1 MDKKNLT
8 IIFLTT
14 LMAVMGV
21 ASISPAFPSI
31 VEHFNLSP
39 TQVTLLITVFT
50 FPGIFLSPVAGVLAD
65 RLGRKTILLP
75 SLLLFGIAGLGCFF
89 TNDWKILLV
98 LRFFQGIGAAPLG
111 SLNVTLIGDL
121 FSGEKRGE
129 VMGYNVSVLS
139 TGTALFPFIGG
150 TLAMAGWQY
159 PFALPIL
166 AIPTALLA
174 IFWLKNPEPKKQQN
188 LKKYLISTWKI
199 INQKTVWGLFI
210 INVLVFV
217 VLYGAIL
224 SYLPQLMA
232 ERFQSSSFQIG
243 LFTGGFSIITAIT
256 SSQIKWINRKI
267 KPKKTT
273 HHKFYP
279 LYNFDAGSV
288 GGQCEVATYNSTGN
302 FRNGSG
308 NAFPWN
314 SNTAGW
320 ICPLKRKGRFYVD
333 LQYGAAIGANCRA
346 TFYWN
351 ILCFWRSWNSFYRRC
366 ADCINYVGCFFF
378 NGEGLET
385 ETRKITR

>member
-1 MDKKNLT
+1 
-8 IIFLTT
+8 
-14 LMAVMGV
+14 MGV
-21 ASISPAFPSI
+21 ASIFPAFPSI
-31 VEHFNLSP
+31 VEHFNLTP
-39 TQVTLLITVFT
+39 TRVTLLITVFT

-65 RLGRKTILLP
+65 RFGRKTILLP
-75 SLLLFGIAGLGCFF
+75 SLFLFGIAGLGCFF

-174 IFWLKNPEPKKQQN
+174 IFWLKNPEPIKKQN
-188 LKKYLISTWKI
+188 LKEYLIRTWKI

-267 KPKKTT
+267 KPKKQLTISFILYIISMLVLSVANT
-273 HHKFYP
+273 KWQLIIPLATFGMAHGMLFPGIQTLLVGFAPLSERAGFMSIYSMVLRLGQTIGPLFIGIFYA
-279 LYNFDAGSV
+279 FGGV
-288 GGQCEVATYNSTGN
+288 GI
-302 FRNGSG
+302 
-308 NAFPWN
+308 AFI
-314 SNTAGW
+314 G
-320 ICPLKRKGRFYVD
+320 
-333 LQYGAAIGANCRA
+333 GAAVALIMLVVSV
-346 TFYWN
+346 YM
-351 ILCFWRSWNSFYRRC
+351 
-366 ADCINYVGCFFF
+366 V
-378 NGEGLET
+378 
-385 ETRKITR
+385 KI

>member
-14 LMAVMGV
+14 LMAIMGV
-21 ASISPAFPSI
+21 ASIFPAFPSI
-31 VEHFNLSP
+31 VEHFNLTP
-39 TQVTLLITVFT
+39 TRVTLLITVFT

-65 RLGRKTILLP
+65 RFGRKTILLP
-75 SLLLFGIAGLGCFF
+75 SLFLFGIAGLGCFF

-174 IFWLKNPEPKKQQN
+174 IFWLKNPEPIKKQN
-188 LKKYLISTWKI
+188 LKEYLIRTWKI

-267 KPKKTT
+267 KPKKQLTISFILYIISMLVLSVANT
-273 HHKFYP
+273 KWQLIIPLATFGMAHGMLFPGIQTLLVGFAPLSERAGFMSIYSMVLRLGQTIGPLFIGIFYA
-279 LYNFDAGSV
+279 FGGV
-288 GGQCEVATYNSTGN
+288 GI
-302 FRNGSG
+302 
-308 NAFPWN
+308 AFI
-314 SNTAGW
+314 G
-320 ICPLKRKGRFYVD
+320 
-333 LQYGAAIGANCRA
+333 GAAVALIMLVVSV
-346 TFYWN
+346 YM
-351 ILCFWRSWNSFYRRC
+351 
-366 ADCINYVGCFFF
+366 V
-378 NGEGLET
+378 
-385 ETRKITR
+385 KI